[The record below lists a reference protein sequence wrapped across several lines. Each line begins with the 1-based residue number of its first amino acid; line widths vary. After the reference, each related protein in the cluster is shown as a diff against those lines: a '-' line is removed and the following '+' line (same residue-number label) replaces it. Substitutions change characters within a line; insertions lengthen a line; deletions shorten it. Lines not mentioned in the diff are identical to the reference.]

1 MDRFKNTLVQQ
12 GVHLDELQDQWTLLK
27 TLVHKKYGNKLTT
40 AKWTQ
45 LWSSFSDMGI
55 QDILT
60 LMDLLR
66 TLPATSVANEA
77 SFNQMKLTKT
87 NRRQRLSNMHL
98 NDCMVIQLE
107 SADILDFDPTS
118 AVNKWM
124 TSSKQPRR
132 LNYARSKKQQDTD
145 KSSVQEETDVI
156 VQEETEG
163 QGILQEETDDNDYES
178 DTLESESDIEQSE
191 ELNNY
196 LMHETVL
203 EIEREFE

>member
-1 MDRFKNTLVQQ
+1 MDGKYSQYCCKILICNVTLCLRLKPVQVYYN
-12 GVHLDELQDQWTLLK
+12 VHILQ
-27 TLVHKKYGNKLTT
+27 
-40 AKWTQ
+40 
-45 LWSSFSDMGI
+45 
-55 QDILT
+55 
-60 LMDLLR
+60 
-66 TLPATSVANEA
+66 
-77 SFNQMKLTKT
+77 
-87 NRRQRLSNMHL
+87 
-98 NDCMVIQLE
+98 
-107 SADILDFDPTS
+107 
-118 AVNKWM
+118 

-145 KSSVQEETDVI
+145 KSSVQEETDVIVQEETDVI

>member
-1 MDRFKNTLVQQ
+1 MDGKYSQYCCKILICNVTLCLRLKPVQVYYN
-12 GVHLDELQDQWTLLK
+12 VHILQ
-27 TLVHKKYGNKLTT
+27 
-40 AKWTQ
+40 
-45 LWSSFSDMGI
+45 
-55 QDILT
+55 
-60 LMDLLR
+60 
-66 TLPATSVANEA
+66 
-77 SFNQMKLTKT
+77 
-87 NRRQRLSNMHL
+87 
-98 NDCMVIQLE
+98 
-107 SADILDFDPTS
+107 
-118 AVNKWM
+118 

-145 KSSVQEETDVI
+145 KSTVHGAQQVIVQEETNAIVQEETDVI

-163 QGILQEETDDNDYES
+163 QGIVQEETDDNDYES